1 VRAAETPARPSAG
14 RIVGGRYR
22 LEKLIAAGGMGRVYE
37 AVHAITLKRC
47 AIKLVRPDILGKHET
62 KERFLREVQ
71 APATIGHPGIVE
83 VFDAGV
89 DEDETMF
96 LVMELVDGVSLRD
109 HWKTPISKREAVEG
123 LLELARILAAAHAKG
138 FVHRDLKP
146 MNVLVSGGRVRLLDF
161 GIARHVDSELLT
173 RTGSMLGTFR
183 YMSPEQARNA
193 RAATAATDVWSIG
206 IMLYEVLRGAP
217 PFPGKD
223 VELVRVAAA
232 VPHVPLDKAG
242 AAPAPLARVVDRCL
256 AKRAA
261 QRYADAGELA
271 AALGA
276 CLADGAVARALE
288 VPLPPEERDSN
299 AATPDA
305 PHATKSL
312 EREAARSKSE
322 SGLSTV
328 PTMQHT
334 RGRTPDTRVVNRRGK
349 RMPFAT
355 AALVVSALA
364 LAIAVGYATARPDPP
379 PEHKTAFAREHPEAP
394 APAEAEAPPEVA
406 REIER
411 GPDVVESAPPPSRPS
426 MRLIS
431 STRPAMTE
439 HDVRY
444 GTNRAPIV
452 D

>member
-1 VRAAETPARPSAG
+1 MKAAEKPARPSAG

-37 AVHAITLKRC
+37 AVHTITLKRC
-47 AIKLVRPDILGKHET
+47 AVKLVRPDILGKHET

-89 DEDETMF
+89 EEDETMF

-109 HWKTPISKREAVEG
+109 HWKRPIEKREAIEG
-123 LLELARILAAAHAKG
+123 MLELTRILAAAHAKG

-146 MNVLVSGGRVRLLDF
+146 MNVLVSEGRMRLLDF

-183 YMSPEQARNA
+183 YMSPEQARSA
-193 RAATAATDVWSIG
+193 RTATAPTDVWSIG
-206 IMLYEVLRGAP
+206 IMLYEICRGAP
-217 PFPGKD
+217 PFRGKD
-223 VELVRVAAA
+223 VEIVRVAAA

-242 AAPAPLARVVDRCL
+242 AAPEKLARVVDRCL
-256 AKRAA
+256 AKNPA

-271 AALGA
+271 SALAA
-276 CLADGAVARALE
+276 CLEDESVVRALE
-288 VPLPPEERDSN
+288 VAIPAEENEPKAAADVPHETASLDRD
-299 AATPDA
+299 PG
-305 PHATKSL
+305 
-312 EREAARSKSE
+312 RESDH
-322 SGLSTV
+322 STS
-328 PTMQHT
+328 PTMMHT
-334 RGRTPDTRVVNRRGK
+334 HGRTPDTLVVHRRAK
-349 RMPFAT
+349 RMP
-355 AALVVSALA
+355 
-364 LAIAVGYATARPDPP
+364 LAIAAFAVSVLAVAVALGYASAGSVPAAERKSSFVRVAPRVEEPAPIERAEARPEIAAEVERSDEAALEPP
-379 PEHKTAFAREHPEAP
+379 
-394 APAEAEAPPEVA
+394 
-406 REIER
+406 
-411 GPDVVESAPPPSRPS
+411 SSRPS